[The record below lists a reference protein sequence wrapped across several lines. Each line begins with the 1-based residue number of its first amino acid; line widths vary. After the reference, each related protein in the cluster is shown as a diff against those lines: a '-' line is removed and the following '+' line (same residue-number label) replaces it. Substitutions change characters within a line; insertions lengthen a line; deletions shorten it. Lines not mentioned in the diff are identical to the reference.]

1 MDQDKTNEQLRE
13 ENKQL
18 KNELK
23 KAIEILKRE
32 LGLDVINF
40 DQILQ

>member
-1 MDQDKTNEQLRE
+1 MDQDKTNEQLKE

-40 DQILQ
+40 D